1 MELITYITNIKNEKA
16 VSRVASQLNPVVGAA
31 NWQLD
36 IQNDKKLLT
45 VFSPG
50 IINEQEVRAAIR
62 KAGYKATSVDNIYS
76 IL

>member
-31 NWQLD
+31 NWHLD

-45 VFSPG
+45 VFSPD